1 VTSGAASADVHPAG
15 RDPLTAG
22 DRRILGWQIA
32 LGLAAFLVG
41 IVAGLAQALDRVLPA
56 DHTLWR
62 IYPLQQNYYQGLTN
76 HGVMLALVFT
86 FAFMNGFLG
95 LVALRSLRRPANRF
109 LLTGSFALMLAGTV
123 LATWQIVANR
133 ASVLFT
139 MYPPLQASWIHYLG
153 LALMVVSTWF
163 TGLLAVVAYRGWRRD
178 HPGDRIPIQAFTV
191 LATYAMWFLA
201 SIGVAAE
208 VLGMLLPWSLGWVEG
223 TDPQLARTLFWYSGH
238 PIVYFWLLPAYVSW
252 YTMIPRQVGGRL
264 FSDSLTR
271 LVFLLFLLLSTPTG
285 FHHQYT
291 DPGIPR
297 SMKLVHLVLTFGV
310 FFPSMITAFSVMAAL
325 EDGGRARG
333 GRGLLGWIRTL
344 PWGDPSVVAQ
354 ILAMLAF
361 TLGGVSGLV
370 NASYDVNLVVHNTA
384 WVPGHFHLT
393 VGTAVTLT
401 FLGICYW
408 LVPWLSDR
416 PLRWRGAGLVQAWT
430 WFVGVLVFSRGQIE
444 GGLLGLPRRLQVSA
458 LAYDRPEW
466 ASSHVLTAVGGS
478 LMFVSGVLFFAV
490 IGATLLGRRRGS
502 GVVWPVSRTIAGPR
516 ESWALLD
523 RWPVWVGLAAL
534 LILLAYGPWFAAY
547 APNFTAPGIRA
558 W

>member
-1 VTSGAASADVHPAG
+1 VSSIAVPAPPTAVAAEAPD
-15 RDPLTAG
+15 RG
-22 DRRILGWQIA
+22 DRRILAWQIA

-62 IYPLQQNYYQGLTN
+62 VYPLQQNYYQGLTN
-76 HGVMLALVFT
+76 HGVMLALVFM
-86 FAFMNGFLG
+86 FAFMNGFMG
-95 LVALRSLRRPANRF
+95 LVVLRSLRRPANRF
-109 LLTGSFALMLAGTV
+109 LLVGAFALMLTGTV
-123 LATWQIVANR
+123 LSGWQIVANR

-163 TGLLAVVAYRGWRRD
+163 TGLLAVAAYRGWRRD
-178 HPGDRIPIQAFTV
+178 HPGERIPIQAFTV
-191 LATYAMWFLA
+191 LATYAMWALA
-201 SIGVAAE
+201 SVGVAAE
-208 VLGMLLPWSLGWVEG
+208 VLGMLLPWSLGWLDG
-223 TDPQLARTLFWYSGH
+223 ADPQLARTLFWYSGH

-252 YTMIPRQVGGRL
+252 YTMIPAQVGGRL

-271 LVFLLFLLLSTPTG
+271 LAFLLFLLLSTPTG

-333 GRGLLGWIRTL
+333 GRGLLGWIRKL
-344 PWGDPSVVAQ
+344 PWRDPSVVAQ

-408 LVPWLSDR
+408 LVPHLSGR
-416 PLRWRGAGLVQAWT
+416 ALRWRGAALAQAWL
-430 WFVGVLVFSRGQIE
+430 WFVGVLIFSRGQIE

-458 LAYDRPEW
+458 LAYDRPAW
-466 ASSHVLTAVGGS
+466 ASSHLLTAVGGS
-478 LMFVSGVLFFAV
+478 LMFVSGILFFA
-490 IGATLLGRRRGS
+490 IIAATLLGRGR
-502 GVVWPVSRTIAGPR
+502 VADVAWPVSRTIAGPR
-516 ESWALLD
+516 ESWTLLD
-523 RWPVWVGLAAL
+523 RWPVWIGFAAL
-534 LILLAYGPWFAAY
+534 LILLAYGPWFASY
-547 APNFTAPGIRA
+547 VPNFTASGVRA